1 MHSISKRALAGLAVA
16 VCGVWAG
23 AAQAQSFPSR
33 AMRIIVP
40 FTPGGT
46 TDVVARSVAAMLGKS
61 LNQSVVVE
69 NRPGAGG
76 SIGADLVA
84 KASPDG
90 YTLLMGSSG
99 TLAFNP
105 SLYAKLPYDPV
116 RDFAPV
122 GMVCESALVLVTHPA
137 SELSS
142 VGNLIKLAKSN
153 PGKFT
158 FSTAGVGSATHVAAE
173 LLMSLAGI
181 QTLHVAYKGAS
192 PATVAIVAGEASYAF
207 TGQTLAWPL
216 VAGGKL
222 RAVGLASNHRNP
234 DHPDVPTIAEAGV
247 PNFEAT
253 DWFAVLAPAGTP
265 PVIVNKLNAALQT
278 LLKDVDLKSNLARQ
292 GIEIRAGSPEQLSA
306 HIKRQITKWA
316 QVIKNANIKGE

>member
-1 MHSISKRALAGLAVA
+1 MKRIGKPALVGLAVIA
-16 VCGVWAG
+16 CGVYAG
-23 AAQAQSFPSR
+23 ATRAQPYPSR
-33 AMRIIVP
+33 TVRIIVP

-46 TDVVARSVAAMLGKS
+46 TDVVARSVAAMLGRS

-84 KASPDG
+84 KAPPDG
-90 YTLLMGSSG
+90 YTLLMGSSA

-105 SLYAKLPYDPV
+105 SLYPALPYDPV

-122 GMVCESALVLVTHPA
+122 GMVCDSALVLVTNPA

-142 VGNLIKLAKSN
+142 VANLIKLAKSN

-158 FSTAGVGSATHVAAE
+158 YATAGVGSATHVAAE
-173 LLMSLAGI
+173 LLTSLTGI
-181 QTLHVAYKGAS
+181 QTLHVAYKGAG
-192 PATVAIVAGEASYAF
+192 PATVAIAAGEASYAF

-222 RAVGLASNHRNP
+222 RAVGLASDHRNP
-234 DHPDVPTIAEAGV
+234 DHPDVPTVAEAGV

-253 DWFAVLAPAGTP
+253 DWFAVVAPAGTP
-265 PVIVNKLNAALQT
+265 AVIVNKLNAELQA
-278 LLKDVDLKSNLARQ
+278 LLKDADLKSNLAKQ
-292 GIEIRAGSPEQLSA
+292 GIEIRAGSPEQLGA
-306 HIKRQITKWA
+306 HIKSQIAKWA
-316 QVIKNANIKGE
+316 QVIRNANIKGE

>member
-1 MHSISKRALAGLAVA
+1 M
-16 VCGVWAG
+16 
-23 AAQAQSFPSR
+23 
-33 AMRIIVP
+33 
-40 FTPGGT
+40 
-46 TDVVARSVAAMLGKS
+46 VVD
-61 LNQSVVVE
+61 

-105 SLYAKLPYDPV
+105 SLYPKLAYDPL

-142 VGNLIKLAKSN
+142 VGNLIKPAKAN

-158 FSTAGVGSATHVAAE
+158 YATAGVGSATHVAAE

-181 QTLHVAYKGAS
+181 QTLHVAYKGAG
-192 PATVAIVAGEASYAF
+192 PATVAIAAGEASYAF

-222 RAVGLASNHRNP
+222 RAVGLASTHRNP

-265 PVIVNKLNAALQT
+265 AVIVNKLNAELKA
-278 LLKDVDLKSNLARQ
+278 LLKDADLKSNLAKQ
-292 GIEIRAGSPEQLSA
+292 GIEIRAGSPEQLGA
-306 HIKRQITKWA
+306 HIKSQIAKWA

>member
-1 MHSISKRALAGLAVA
+1 MNRIIKRALVGLAVV

-23 AAQAQSFPSR
+23 ATQAQPYPSR
-33 AMRIIVP
+33 TVRIIVP
-40 FTPGGT
+40 FSPGGT

-84 KASPDG
+84 KAPPDG
-90 YTLLMGSSG
+90 YTLLMGSSA

-105 SLYAKLPYDPV
+105 SLYARLPYDPV

-122 GMVCESALVLVTHPA
+122 GMVCESALVLVTNPA

-158 FSTAGVGSATHVAAE
+158 YSTAGIGSATHVASE
-173 LLMSLAGI
+173 LLMSLTGI
-181 QTLHVAYKGAS
+181 QTLHVAYKGAG
-192 PATVAIVAGEASYAF
+192 PATVAVVAGEVSYAF

-222 RAVGLASNHRNP
+222 RAVGLASDHRNP

-253 DWFAVLAPAGTP
+253 DWFAVIAPAGTP
-265 PVIVNKLNAALQT
+265 PVIVSKLNAELQT
-278 LLKDVDLKSNLARQ
+278 LLKDADLKSNLAKQ

-306 HIKRQITKWA
+306 HIKSQIAKWA

>member
-1 MHSISKRALAGLAVA
+1 
-16 VCGVWAG
+16 
-23 AAQAQSFPSR
+23 
-33 AMRIIVP
+33 
-40 FTPGGT
+40 
-46 TDVVARSVAAMLGKS
+46 MLGRS
-61 LNQSVVVE
+61 LNQSVVVD

-76 SIGADLVA
+76 GIGADLVA
-84 KASPDG
+84 KAAPDG
-90 YTLLMGSSG
+90 YTLLMGSSA

-105 SLYAKLPYDPV
+105 SLYPKLPYDPV

-122 GMVCESALVLVTHPA
+122 GMVCESALVLITNPA

-142 VGNLIKLAKSN
+142 VENLIKLAKSN

-158 FSTAGVGSATHVAAE
+158 YATAGVGSATHVASE
-173 LLMSLAGI
+173 LLVALTGI
-181 QTLHVAYKGAS
+181 QTLHVAYKGAG

-222 RAVGLASNHRNP
+222 RAVGLASDHRNP

-265 PVIVNKLNAALQT
+265 PVIVHKLNAELQT
-278 LLKDVDLKSNLARQ
+278 LLKDADLKSNLAKQ

-306 HIKRQITKWA
+306 HIKSQIAKWA

>member
-1 MHSISKRALAGLAVA
+1 MNRIIKRALVGLAVV

-23 AAQAQSFPSR
+23 ATQAQPYPSR
-33 AMRIIVP
+33 TVRIIVP
-40 FTPGGT
+40 FSPGGT

-84 KASPDG
+84 KAPPDG
-90 YTLLMGSSG
+90 YTLLMGSSA

-105 SLYAKLPYDPV
+105 SLYPMLPYDPV

-122 GMVCESALVLVTHPA
+122 GMVCESALVLVTNPT

-158 FSTAGVGSATHVAAE
+158 YSTAGIGSATHVASE
-173 LLMSLAGI
+173 LLMSLTGI
-181 QTLHVAYKGAS
+181 QTLHVAYKGAG

-216 VAGGKL
+216 VEAGRL
-222 RAVGLASNHRNP
+222 RAVGLASDHRNP

-253 DWFAVLAPAGTP
+253 DWFAVIAPAGTP
-265 PVIVNKLNAALQT
+265 PVIVNKLNAELQT
-278 LLKDVDLKSNLARQ
+278 LLKDADLKSNLAKQ

-306 HIKRQITKWA
+306 HIKSQIAKWA

>member
-1 MHSISKRALAGLAVA
+1 MNRIIKRALVGLAVV

-23 AAQAQSFPSR
+23 ATQAQPYPSR
-33 AMRIIVP
+33 TVRIIVP
-40 FTPGGT
+40 FSPGGT
-46 TDVVARSVAAMLGKS
+46 TDVVARSVAVMLGKS

-84 KASPDG
+84 KAPPDG
-90 YTLLMGSSG
+90 YTLLMGSSA

-105 SLYAKLPYDPV
+105 SLYPKLPYDPV

-122 GMVCESALVLVTHPA
+122 GMVCESALVLVTNPT

-158 FSTAGVGSATHVAAE
+158 YSTAGIGSATHVASE
-173 LLMSLAGI
+173 LLKSLTGI
-181 QTLHVAYKGAS
+181 QTLHVAYKGAG

-222 RAVGLASNHRNP
+222 RAVGLASDHRNP

-265 PVIVNKLNAALQT
+265 PVIVNKLNAELQT
-278 LLKDVDLKSNLARQ
+278 LLKDADLKSNLAKQ

-306 HIKRQITKWA
+306 HIKSQIAKWA